1 MTRRPTRPAGFSL
14 IEVML
19 VTTILASL
27 FLLFGETFIR
37 TQGLHSDSST
47 QTRAEEDARLS
58 LAAIGKAVLG
68 ADFESVQILRQTV
81 SSTTP
86 GFDFRAAPGPCDEI
100 RFQRI
105 VSWTLQGTVLGAQ
118 ERIFWRPSGRVL
130 DGVATPGE
138 IVWSHDGIDV
148 VLARNVPAREALV
161 DSNADGEH
169 GGTEYF
175 SDVNGNGRWDPGFA
189 VSLVGGQVRLWVSAF
204 AASSDRRL
212 VFASFDNTWTLRN

>member
-1 MTRRPTRPAGFSL
+1 MTRRPTRSAGFSL
-14 IEVML
+14 IEMMF
-19 VTTILASL
+19 VTTICASL

-47 QTRAEEDARLS
+47 QARAEEDARLS
-58 LAAIGKAVLG
+58 LATIGKAVLG
-68 ADFESVQILRQTV
+68 AEFESVLVLRGG
-81 SSTTP
+81 SSTFSP
-86 GFDFRAAPGPCDEI
+86 SSSPGPGDEI
-100 RFQRI
+100 RFKR
-105 VSWTLQGTVLGAQ
+105 VVGWNLQGRVLGAE
-118 ERIFWRPSGRVL
+118 ERIFWRASGRVL

-161 DSNADGEH
+161 DSDADGER